1 MSESS
6 ISGKTS
12 SGKASSGKISAD
24 KTFSLKDRL
33 FNATTV
39 GLLAAGLKRADSSF
53 RAAAF
58 EKEVLQQ
65 FPQLELKACIE
76 CMADALVSYLPK
88 TYSKATSVLQR
99 ALPEPLDPSLGDDD
113 FGQFIWAVPS
123 EFAARQGCTQK
134 RLKLSLELLRET
146 TKRFSAEFA
155 IRPFLKTYQKETY
168 AFLEDCAKDT
178 NYHVRRLASEGTR
191 PNLPWGLR
199 INLPTDQTIAM
210 LDTLH
215 ADPTRFVTRSVAN
228 NLNDVSKTEPELV
241 LSALKRW
248 AKLARQEQ
256 QELDWMTRH
265 ALRSLVKSDHAG
277 ALALLGYPAKP
288 AFKLSNVDCA
298 DVVKIGDSLD
308 WSATLTSAKRQKL
321 KIVLRVY
328 FLKSNGSHSPKVFA
342 LKDVSTAKGDSLH
355 LKKRLAF
362 KAMTTRALYAGEHHV
377 ELVVNGV
384 ARGKTRFLL
393 EA

>member
-1 MSESS
+1 MSEPA
-6 ISGKTS
+6 ISGEK
-12 SGKASSGKISAD
+12 GAGKISAD

-39 GLLAAGLKRADSSF
+39 GLLAAGLKRADGSF
-53 RAAAF
+53 RKAAF

-76 CMADALVSYLPK
+76 CMADALVGYLPAD
-88 TYSKATSVLQR
+88 YAKATKVLQR
-99 ALPEPLDPSLGDDD
+99 ALPEPLDPGLGDDD
-113 FGQFIWAVPS
+113 FGEFIWAVPS
-123 EFAARQGCTQK
+123 EFAARQGCTRK

-155 IRPFLKTYQKETY
+155 IRPFLKTHQKETY
-168 AFLEDCAKDT
+168 AFLEDCAKDA
-178 NYHVRRLASEGTR
+178 NYHVRRLACEGTR

-199 INLPTDQTIAM
+199 INLPTEQTIAM
-210 LDTLH
+210 LDTLQ

-228 NLNDVSKTEPELV
+228 NLNDVSKSEPEVV

-248 AKLARQEQ
+248 AKQGRQDQ
-256 QELDWMTRH
+256 QELEWMTKH
-265 ALRSLVKSDHAG
+265 ALRGLVKSDHAG

-288 AFKLSNVDCA
+288 AFKLSNICCA
-298 DVVKIGDSLD
+298 DVVKIGGSLD

-321 KIVLRVY
+321 KIVLRVH

-342 LKDVSTAKGDSLH
+342 LKDVSTAKGESLD

-362 KAMTTRALYAGEHHV
+362 KAMTTRALYPGEHHV

-384 ARGKTRFLL
+384 ARGKTRFTLQS
-393 EA
+393 